1 MFYCKSNKDIL
12 MNRNKTNFQK
22 ISFYLSKVIKL
33 QYIQDNTVYVSS
45 WIAFQDMNA
54 ACESVI

>member
-1 MFYCKSNKDIL
+1 